1 MLKKLVPLF
10 ILVAVASNS
19 VLALANDN
27 WSSTTSSSKSS
38 MSTTKCGMSMN
49 QTVSAKM
56 DIVGTAVN
64 NSNFSTLVAALKAAG
79 LVDALKGNG
88 PFTVFAPTNAAFAK
102 LPAGTVENL
111 LKPENKAQ
119 LQEVLK
125 YHVLQGNVPS
135 KDIQRGKTQ
144 VNTLQGEAVEVE
156 RNVLGNITVEGAKVV
171 IPDVATTNGTI
182 HAIDTVLIP
191 E

>member
-19 VLALANDN
+19 VLALANDS
-27 WSSTTSSSKSS
+27 WSNTTSSSKSTVT
-38 MSTTKCGMSMN
+38 TTKCGMSMN
-49 QTVSAKM
+49 QTVPAKM

-64 NSNFSTLVAALKAAG
+64 NPNFSTLVAALKAAG
-79 LVDALKGNG
+79 LVDALKGDG

-102 LPAGTVENL
+102 LPAGTLENL

-135 KDIQRGKTQ
+135 KDIQRGETH

-156 RNVLGNITVEGAKVV
+156 RNVLGNITVEGAKVI

-191 E
+191 Q

>member
-27 WSSTTSSSKSS
+27 WSNTTSSSKSS
-38 MSTTKCGMSMN
+38 MSSTKCGMSMN
-49 QTVSAKM
+49 QSQAAKM

-64 NSNFSTLVAALKAAG
+64 NPNFSTLVAALKAAG
-79 LVDALKGNG
+79 LIDTLKGNG
-88 PFTVFAPTNAAFAK
+88 PYTVFAPTNAAFAK
-102 LPAGTVENL
+102 LPAGTLENL

-119 LQEVLK
+119 LVEVLK

-135 KDIQRGKTQ
+135 KDIQRGETE
-144 VNTLQGEAVEVE
+144 VNTLQGQAIEVE
-156 RNVLGNITVEGAKVV
+156 RNVLGNITIDDAKVI

-182 HAIDTVLIP
+182 HAIDSVLIP
-191 E
+191 Q

>member
-27 WSSTTSSSKSS
+27 WSNTTSSSKSTVT
-38 MSTTKCGMSMN
+38 TTKCGMSMN
-49 QTVSAKM
+49 QSVPAKM
-56 DIVGTAVN
+56 DIVGTAMN
-64 NSNFSTLVAALKAAG
+64 NPNFSTLVAALKAAG
-79 LVDALKGNG
+79 LVEALKAPG
-88 PFTVFAPTNAAFAK
+88 PYTVFAPTNAAFAK
-102 LPAGTVENL
+102 LPAGTLENL

-135 KDIQRGKTQ
+135 KDIQRGETE

-191 E
+191 Q

>member
-1 MLKKLVPLF
+1 
-10 ILVAVASNS
+10 
-19 VLALANDN
+19 
-27 WSSTTSSSKSS
+27 
-38 MSTTKCGMSMN
+38 MSMN
-49 QTVSAKM
+49 QTMPAKM

-125 YHVLQGNVPS
+125 YHVLQGNVAS
-135 KDIQRGKTQ
+135 KDIQRGETE
-144 VNTLQGEAVEVE
+144 VNTLQGQAVEVKK
-156 RNVLGNITVEGAKVV
+156 NVLGTINVGGAKVV

-182 HAIDTVLIP
+182 HAIDSVLIP
-191 E
+191 Q

>member
-88 PFTVFAPTNAAFAK
+88 PFTVFAPPHEAFAK